1 MRIQAKK
8 LLFDVTHDD
17 DVSTEIESSCHKW
30 SNGDRKMY
38 SQKIRSIIHNLK
50 NNSKFYD
57 DVCQRKYTS
66 DELMELKPMDI
77 NAGLWKPVYDSIEN
91 KRRKLKKSTDMIDD
105 ILSIKHS
112 S

>member
-17 DVSTEIESSCHKW
+17 DVSTEIESSCHIW

-38 SQKIRSIIHNLK
+38 AQKIRSIIYNLK

-66 DELMELKPMDI
+66 DELMVLKPMDI
-77 NAGLWKPVYDSIEN
+77 DAELWRPVYDSIEN
-91 KRRKLKKSTDMIDD
+91 KRMRLKKSNDAISDM
-105 ILSIKHS
+105 LK
-112 S
+112 